1 MTLKAPA
8 LPAVSG
14 TLAVTTSLIDAVT
27 LGLPTALPGLLSA
40 ALSQKTTD
48 LDVLYD
54 YAHDNQIGKNGQYWK
69 GRKPADGNLQDA
81 LPQLVQDDQIG
92 PAQEREVDAQF
103 AKDPEWE
110 VQEAGQTLENAELVT
125 ALTDWHR
132 EAGLTAILKD
142 AARARWWAAR
152 MVGRVYIPE
161 DYAEQLQR
169 TPKTLAAILE
179 LIHVE
184 PVDPR
189 YGGPLLDA
197 HKRVLGYWNR
207 YGQIVNGEK
216 VIIVELYTPDRFLVF
231 QQGVD
236 GHLTHLPERDADSPF
251 KGAGT
256 ARRAE
261 YLMWHADRDG
271 GSSITRSVR
280 DAQDR
285 LNVVGTYMGRNDEQ
299 TGYRQFIVSNAEGP
313 VDREGKPAA
322 YQMGPG
328 VVVNL
333 KGLTIDAV
341 KTTAG
346 ERPQRHTPTWQIVDP
361 LNPEE
366 FHIPSINQW
375 KRSLLEKLDQLWTLT
390 PETNVSGESKRQSRK
405 PFDKRVTF
413 GSQDTGGF
421 LAWALRAALMLAAQ
435 VMEKTSEYQ
444 NVTFLPKLY
453 LDVDAVNLEELRVKL
468 AMWQAGALKLT
479 TLLEATPG
487 VADAAAEAKD
497 LDEGGGSPE
506 SQAQQAALN
515 RLVNPDAGN
524 TG

>member
-1 MTLKAPA
+1 MTLTAPA

-14 TLAVTTSLIDAVT
+14 TMAVTTSLISAREF
-27 LGLPTALPGLLSA
+27 GLPAALPGLLSA
-40 ALSQKTTD
+40 ALNQKTTD
-48 LDVLYD
+48 LDMLYD

-69 GRKPADGNLQDA
+69 GRKPADNNLQDA

-92 PAQEREVDAQF
+92 PSQEREVDAQF

-110 VQEAGQTLENAELVT
+110 AQEDGETYEDVDVVSPM
-125 ALTDWHR
+125 TDWHR
-132 EAGLTAILKD
+132 EAGLTAVLKD

-161 DYAEQLQR
+161 EYAEQLES
-169 TPKTLAAILE
+169 TPKTLESILE

-184 PVDPR
+184 SVDPR
-189 YGGPLLDA
+189 HGGPVLDA

-207 YGQIVNGEK
+207 YGQTVNGEK
-216 VIIVELYTPDRFLVF
+216 VTIVELYTPDRFLVF
-231 QQGVD
+231 QQGV
-236 GHLTHLPERDADSPF
+236 GGTLTHLRERDADSPF
-251 KGAGT
+251 KGIGT

-285 LNVVGTYMGRNDEQ
+285 LNVVATYMGRNDEQ
-299 TGYRQFIVSNAEGP
+299 TGYRQFIVSNAEQP
-313 VDREGKPAA
+313 VTPEGKPAA

-341 KTTAG
+341 KTAVG
-346 ERPQRHTPTWQIVDP
+346 ERPQRHTPTWEIVDP
-361 LNPEE
+361 LNPEAY
-366 FHIPSINQW
+366 HIPSINQW
-375 KRSLLEKLDQLWTLT
+375 KRSLLEKLDQLWTLN
-390 PETNVSGESKRQSRK
+390 PETQVSGESKRQSRK

-413 GSQDTGGF
+413 ASQDTGGF

-435 VMEKTSEYQ
+435 VLQKTSDYQ
-444 NVTFLPKLY
+444 GITFLPKLY

-487 VADAAAEAKD
+487 VADAAAEAQD
-497 LDEGGGSPE
+497 LEDGGGSPD
-506 SQAQQAALN
+506 SQAQQAALD
-515 RLVNPDAGN
+515 RLVNPDAGAQ
-524 TG
+524 